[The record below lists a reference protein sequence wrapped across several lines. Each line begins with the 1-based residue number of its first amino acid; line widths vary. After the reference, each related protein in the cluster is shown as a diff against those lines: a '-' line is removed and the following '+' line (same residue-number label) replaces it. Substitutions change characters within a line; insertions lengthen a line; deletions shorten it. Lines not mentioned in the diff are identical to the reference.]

1 MYGQTQRGFSG
12 ALRLVFCLVL
22 GAGAFLILYRLGL
35 PSLWL
40 DEAASPLN
48 ARYPVAYILEL
59 SRSLEEHPPLYYLL
73 LKAVMGLGQSDALLR
88 LPSALCGLGCL
99 VMAALVGRGLFGW
112 PAGILAAALWLAMPQ
127 NLWLSRIARPY
138 ALWLFLFS
146 CSVFFLE
153 RFLRL
158 GKGRDLWLLLGV
170 NAVMTAT
177 HYLTFPVMAAQGACL
192 VLCLP
197 TGAPARRWRA
207 AGLYAA
213 GAACIAATAYIFLI
227 RHSSTSQD
235 ILGYADAPAAIL
247 PTLGQAVAGALYYFE
262 EPLPRLVWLLAVA
275 AGFLLLWRHN
285 RPAFR
290 FLLTLAAIPLAAIF
304 VLGKSTGL
312 YSRHVS
318 FLALPA
324 CLALAGGAA
333 SAARLAPRLGLV
345 TVLVLAVAVADPLLL
360 HRKDFY
366 ALHSYQVP
374 VIGNNYKETADALA
388 AMAGPGTA
396 VSYSNDFFGNAVAWY
411 LAQKPHPNPVDD
423 QRLTPDD
430 KTARLIYAASTHHG
444 YLAWT
449 DAEFRWKF
457 GPDVGVRRLDA
468 TTFYTLTVPRQPVH
482 AFTALPASF
491 AFTAAYPGFFATA
504 AALDGLRH
512 HQNARSPAVVATR
525 NDHEATAR
533 FVYENRA
540 PAAPQD
546 VLVNILYDNVGRDN
560 RLAAR
565 VTFDDEPATTY
576 PLSTGYDA
584 VHQRPL
590 RLRREA
596 PYARLAVEVTLRC
609 ASLTPTLEGGDLETL
624 RLREVQTF
632 LCPAADGAACRKQA
646 EQALEAS
653 LLDNFRDERF
663 LGGSSVP
670 QHVVPGTDSGVVEVD
685 GEGQAGW
692 TRLVPR
698 EPDKAGS
705 LRLEVRTDAPRL
717 VFFPRLGHHSS
728 IRVWADTD
736 DGGRELLFGLRNDSE
751 HWTPVSAQYELVV
764 PPRLRGRPVTMTF
777 ELLGPWAQLWRRGDS
792 LFF

>member
-1 MYGQTQRGFSG
+1 MYGLSQRGFSG

-73 LKAVMGLGQSDALLR
+73 LKAVMGFGQSDALLR

-99 VMAALVGRGLFGW
+99 IMTALLGRGLFGW
-112 PAGILAAALWLAMPQ
+112 PAGLLAAALWLAMPQ

-153 RFLRL
+153 RFVRL
-158 GKGRDLWLLLGV
+158 GKWRDLWLLLGL
-170 NAVMTAT
+170 NAIMTAT

-192 VLCLP
+192 VSCLP
-197 TGAPARRWRA
+197 PGAPARRWRA
-207 AGLYAA
+207 TGCYAA
-213 GAACIAATAYIFLI
+213 GAAVIAAAAYFFLI
-227 RHSSTSQD
+227 RHSQTSQD
-235 ILGYADAPAAIL
+235 ILGYDDAPANIL
-247 PTLGQAVAGALYYFE
+247 PALGQAIAGALYYFE

-275 AGFLLLWRHN
+275 AGFLVLWRKN

-290 FLLTLAAIPLAAIF
+290 FLLTLTAIPLAAIF

-312 YSRHVS
+312 YSRHVA

-324 CLALAGGAA
+324 SLALAGAVA
-333 SAARLAPRLGLV
+333 SVPRLAPRLGLV
-345 TVLVLAVAVADPLLL
+345 TVLVLAVALLDPLTL

-430 KTARLIYAASTHHG
+430 ATARLIYAASTHHG

-449 DAEFRWKF
+449 DAEFRRKF
-457 GPDVGVRRLDA
+457 GPDVQVRHLDA
-468 TTFYTLTVPRQPVH
+468 TTFYTMTVPREPVH
-482 AFTALPASF
+482 AFAALPASLTF
-491 AFTAAYPGFFATA
+491 NAAYPGFFATA
-504 AALDGLRH
+504 AALDGLRY

-525 NDHEATAR
+525 NAREATAR
-533 FVYENRA
+533 FVFENRA
-540 PAAPQD
+540 PAEPQD
-546 VLVNILYDNVGRDN
+546 IYVNILYDNVGRN
-560 RLAAR
+560 NQLAAR
-565 VTFDDEPATTY
+565 VTFDDEPPVTY
-576 PLSTGYDA
+576 PLSAGYDA
-584 VHQRPL
+584 VHQRQL
-590 RLRREA
+590 RLRRET
-596 PYARLAVEVTLRC
+596 PYARLAVEVVLRC
-609 ASLTPTLEGGDLETL
+609 AALTPTLEGGNLETL

-632 LCPAADGAACRKQA
+632 LCPGADGAACRKQA
-646 EQALEAS
+646 EETLDAS
-653 LLDNFRDERF
+653 MLDNFRDERF
-663 LGGSSVP
+663 FGGSSVP
-670 QHVVPGTDSGVVEVD
+670 QHVIMGAENGVIEVD

-692 TRLVPR
+692 TRIVPR
-698 EPDKAGS
+698 DPAQPGF
-705 LRLEVRTDAPRL
+705 LRLEVRTDRPRL
-717 VFFPRLGHHSS
+717 VFFPRLGLHSS

-736 DGGRELLFGLRNDSE
+736 DGGRELLFGLRNDSK

-764 PPRLRGRPVTMTF
+764 PPRLRGRPVTMTL
-777 ELLGPWAQLWRRGDS
+777 ELMGPWAQLWRQGDS